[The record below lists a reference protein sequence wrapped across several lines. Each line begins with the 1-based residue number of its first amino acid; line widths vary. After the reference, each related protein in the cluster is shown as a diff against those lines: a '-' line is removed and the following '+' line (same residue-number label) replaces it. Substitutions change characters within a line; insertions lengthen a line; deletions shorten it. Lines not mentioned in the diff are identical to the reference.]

1 MQHDAAA
8 AVISWAELASQEAE
22 KTHWAL
28 ARIQSEVIDR
38 LAAVKPPELVAEA
51 LATLDEPLARA
62 MILLGPAACL
72 PSIAAVAPYLARALD
87 EFPKLIRRNRPRLA
101 VWMASYVNAV
111 RCCGGD
117 LPGTAAD
124 LEARWVKRLASQ
136 VNKLDEPSLLTLA
149 CAAVATGAID
159 KVPAFTAGAP
169 IPTPFVP
176 GHTYGPDYQGF
187 VRYLAAAVRVSA
199 DAPAI
204 EPAWADFVRYFPAK
218 LLAGG
223 TSWSDLTWCARVVAV
238 NFTGEPIATV
248 GQLLHDMVT

>member
-1 MQHDAAA
+1 MQHDAPA
-8 AVISWAELASQEAE
+8 AVITWTELVGQEAE
-22 KTHWAL
+22 KAGRAL
-28 ARIQSEVIDR
+28 GHVQSEVIDQV
-38 LAAVKPPELVAEA
+38 AAVKPPELVTET
-51 LATLDEPLARA
+51 LIGLDEPLARA

-72 PSIAAVAPYLARALD
+72 PGIAAVAPSLVRALD

-101 VWMASYVNAV
+101 VWLVSYVNAV
-111 RCCGGD
+111 RCCGGE
-117 LPGTAAD
+117 LPDTAAG

-159 KVPAFTAGAP
+159 QVPAFTAGAP
-169 IPTPFVP
+169 LPTPFVP
-176 GHTYGPDYQGF
+176 GRTFGPDYLGF
-187 VRYLAAAVRVSA
+187 VRYLAAAVEVSA

-223 TSWSDLTWCARVVAV
+223 TSWSDLTWCARAVAV

>member
-1 MQHDAAA
+1 MQHDAPA
-8 AVISWAELASQEAE
+8 AVITWAELASQEAE
-22 KTHWAL
+22 KTRWAL
-28 ARIQSEVIDR
+28 ARTQLEVAGR

-51 LATLDEPLARA
+51 LATLDEPVARA

-72 PSIAAVAPYLARALD
+72 PGIAAVAPYLVRALD

-101 VWMASYVNAV
+101 VWLVSYVNAV
-111 RCCGGD
+111 RCCGGE
-117 LPGTAAD
+117 LPDTAAG

-159 KVPAFTAGAP
+159 QVPAFTAGAP
-169 IPTPFVP
+169 LPTPFVP
-176 GHTYGPDYQGF
+176 GRTFGPDYLGF
-187 VRYLAAAVRVSA
+187 VRYLAAAVEVSA

-223 TSWSDLTWCARVVAV
+223 TSWSDLTWCARAVAV

-248 GQLLHDMVT
+248 GQLLHEMVI

>member
-8 AVISWAELASQEAE
+8 AVITWAELASQEAE

-28 ARIQSEVIDR
+28 ARMQSEVIGR

-51 LATLDEPLARA
+51 LASLDEPLARA

-72 PSIAAVAPYLARALD
+72 PGIAAVAPYLVRALD

-101 VWMASYVNAV
+101 VWLVSYVNAV

-136 VNKLDEPSLLTLA
+136 VKKLDEPSLLTLA

-159 KVPAFTAGAP
+159 QVPAFTASAP

-176 GHTYGPDYQGF
+176 GRTFGPDYQGF
-187 VRYLAAAVRVSA
+187 VRYLAAAAHASA
-199 DAPAI
+199 GASAI
-204 EPAWADFVRYFPAK
+204 EPAWTDYVRYFPAK
-218 LLAGG
+218 HAAEA
-223 TSWSDLTWCARVVAV
+223 TCWSDLTWCARAVAV
-238 NFTGEPIATV
+238 HFAGEPIATI
-248 GQLLHDMVT
+248 GQMLHEMVT